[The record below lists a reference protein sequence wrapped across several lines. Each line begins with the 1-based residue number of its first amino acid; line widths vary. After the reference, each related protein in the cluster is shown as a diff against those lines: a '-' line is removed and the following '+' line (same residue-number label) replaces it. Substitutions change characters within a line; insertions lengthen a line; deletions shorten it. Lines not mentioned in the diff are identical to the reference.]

1 MSTPPRL
8 DAGTRNPNPEH
19 QESASTVG
27 SILLKALRR
36 RAWIV
41 VVCLLA
47 GLGAGIAAA
56 ALLPRTYASTT
67 QIYVS
72 LAPTA
77 SATDVFDSSNFV
89 EQRATT
95 YAELVQGES
104 FARTVQTTTGA
115 AQKPELTAQIKD
127 NTVLLAVTAQAD
139 SAELAQAEANA
150 AAQLIIQRA
159 ASLEGRTDATA
170 TLLLQVVEPAN
181 LPETAGFPTP
191 PVLVVM
197 GLVVGLAVGLAAAV
211 LVARMNSTLRR
222 PGDLLDLS
230 SFEHTSW
237 LQRRGQG
244 QEDAQA
250 LVAVYRQLV
259 TRERSDGQTLLVGAC
274 TPADAET
281 AGDLVSELA
290 GTLVQAGL
298 TVAVVDLARLP
309 ETPRP
314 GLSDLIEGAPVG
326 VVAVPRRDTVRMV
339 YAGTHPLR
347 VSTATSVEI
356 ERSMAALLRE
366 VDSVVVLA
374 PPLVAGRPSPAV
386 AYARA
391 ADAVLLVATQRR
403 SSTREVEA
411 AHAAASGWQAGRVEV
426 VVASPRAR
434 AKGAHATAQREA
446 VVTAP

>member
-1 MSTPPRL
+1 M
-8 DAGTRNPNPEH
+8 
-19 QESASTVG
+19 G

-56 ALLPRTYASTT
+56 TLLPRTYASTT

-77 SATDVFDSSNFV
+77 TAADVFGSSSFL
-89 EQRATT
+89 EQRAQT

-104 FARTVQTTTGA
+104 FERTVQTTTGA
-115 AQKPELTAQIKD
+115 AEKPELTAQIKD

-139 SAELAQAEANA
+139 SATLAQAEANA

-159 ASLEGRTDATA
+159 AALEGRTDATA
-170 TLLLQVVEPAN
+170 TLLLQIVEPAN

-197 GLVVGLAVGLAAAV
+197 GLVVGLVVGLAAAV

-230 SFEHTSW
+230 SFEHTTW
-237 LQRRGQG
+237 LQRRGHTQD
-244 QEDAQA
+244 DAQA
-250 LVAVYRQLV
+250 LVALYRQLLSGD
-259 TRERSDGQTLLVGAC
+259 RGDGQTLLLTAC
-274 TPADAET
+274 TPADADT
-281 AGDLVSELA
+281 AADLASELA

-298 TVAVVDLARLP
+298 SVAVVDLGRVP

-314 GLSDLIEGAPVG
+314 GLSDLIDGAPVA
-326 VVAVPRRDTVRMV
+326 VAAVPRRDTVRMLH
-339 YAGTHPLR
+339 AGTHPLR
-347 VSTATSVEI
+347 VSTATGAEI
-356 ERSMAALLRE
+356 ERALTALLRE
-366 VDSVVVLA
+366 VDAVVVLA
-374 PPLVAGRPSPAV
+374 PPVVAGRPFPAV

-391 ADAVLLVATQRR
+391 ADAVLLVGTQRR

-411 AHAAASGWQAGRVEV
+411 AYAAASGWQAQGAEV
-426 VVASPRAR
+426 VLVGQRAR
-434 AKGAHATAQREA
+434 TKGTHATTQREA
-446 VVTAP
+446 VATAP